1 MQRNHFQGRLVGSD
15 PNSRLTLPDTR
26 AVASA
31 YGIPVLAVGSHG
43 QLRDIIAE
51 TLATPGPVVCV
62 VKTSAD
68 ETTAPR
74 VTSEIRPDG
83 TIVSKPM
90 EDMAPFLGREEFDA
104 IMAS

>member
-1 MQRNHFQGRLVGSD
+1 MSSPGHFWELILGTVIAL
-15 PNSRLTLPDTR
+15 LPLINPL
-26 AVASA
+26 ASA
-31 YGIPVLAVGSHG
+31 PTFLAITAGDSHDR
-43 QLRDIIAE
+43 LRDIVAQ

-74 VTSEIRPDG
+74 VTSEVRPDG

-90 EDMAPFLGREEFDA
+90 EDMAPFLEREEFAA